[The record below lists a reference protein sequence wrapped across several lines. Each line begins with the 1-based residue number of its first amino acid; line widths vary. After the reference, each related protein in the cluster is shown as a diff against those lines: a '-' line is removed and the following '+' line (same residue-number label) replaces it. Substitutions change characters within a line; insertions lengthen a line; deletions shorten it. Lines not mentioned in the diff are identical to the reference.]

1 MKKRAV
7 RVIILLLVI
16 SATIMWIIF
25 YILTRNNNVFDEYFD
40 DNPYEDAVPIE
51 SIVDYEYTLAEYIS
65 FNLESHG
72 YSVDMSQFDPDSYVH
87 NSYNQVSYVLQ
98 STVGDLS
105 VIVNYDK
112 DGNYAECI
120 IDIIEGDPEE

>member
-65 FNLESHG
+65 FNLELHG
-72 YSVDMSQFDPDSYVH
+72 YSVDMSQFDPGSYVH
-87 NSYNQVSYVLQ
+87 NSYNQASYVLQ

-112 DGNYAECI
+112 DGNFAECI
-120 IDIIEGDPEE
+120 IEIIEGDPEE

>member
-40 DNPYEDAVPIE
+40 NNPYEDAVPIE

-65 FNLESHG
+65 FNLELHG

-112 DGNYAECI
+112 DGNFAECI
-120 IDIIEGDPEE
+120 IEIIEGDSEE

>member
-7 RVIILLLVI
+7 RAIISLLAI
-16 SATIMWIIF
+16 SVTLMLIIF

-40 DNPYEDAVPIE
+40 GNPYEDAVPIE
-51 SIVDYEYTLAEYIS
+51 SIVDYEYTLTEYIS
-65 FNLESHG
+65 SNLESHG
-72 YSVDMSQFDPDSYVH
+72 YSVDMSQFNPDSYVH

>member
-51 SIVDYEYTLAEYIS
+51 SIVDYEYTLAEHIS
-65 FNLESHG
+65 FNLELHG

-112 DGNYAECI
+112 DGNFAECI
-120 IDIIEGDPEE
+120 IEIIEGDPEE